1 MENYSQHMAY
11 KALKR
16 LNSTKFDSA
25 NVTVISQLE
34 WMIRNYEKSQFNQ
47 KTTDEID
54 GVILIFY
61 EVDTIEEKRLDKDLK
76 IL

>member
-1 MENYSQHMAY
+1 MENDSQHMAY

-16 LNSTKFDSA
+16 LNSAKFDSA

-47 KTTDEID
+47 KTTDETD
-54 GVILIFY
+54 GVILFFY